1 MSERPQIS
9 EPPAEQYAVADEALL
24 AALRAGDPSAG
35 DELVRR
41 YTRILLGYLHRL
53 TGSASAAEDLHQQTW
68 LSAMEHLD
76 RFDDRSN
83 RGFKAWL
90 FRIATNKANDYWR
103 SRARQR
109 RLDEGLRAESL
120 GADSAPD
127 SSEPL
132 RRSEDVRRL
141 QEAIEHLPEAQR
153 QVVCL
158 RFYSDMKF
166 VDIAELLG
174 CPLNTALGRMHK
186 ALLKLRQMM
195 ETDTGAH
202 G

>member
-1 MSERPQIS
+1 MSERPQMT
-9 EPPAEQYAVADEALL
+9 EPPAEQYALADEALL
-24 AALRAGDPSAG
+24 AALRSGDSSAG

-41 YTRILLGYLHRL
+41 HTRALLGYLHRL

-76 RFDDRSN
+76 RFDDCSS

-109 RLDEGLRAESL
+109 RLDEGLRAETV
-120 GADSAPD
+120 DVEPD

-141 QEAIEHLPEAQR
+141 QEAIAHLPEAQR

-158 RFYSDMKF
+158 RFYSEMKF
-166 VDIAELLG
+166 VDIAQLLG

-195 ETDTGAH
+195 ENDSGAQE
-202 G
+202 